1 MAVDIDVSEVAG
13 FSKVNGKWGEFSNM
27 NACFPIKLSSYE
39 LNSSEALYQ
48 IMRFTGRYD
57 VQDFLLQEKRPM
69 GSKFIA
75 RAHIEKSRSDFEDIK
90 LPLMA
95 WVVHL
100 KFAQHY
106 DALFPVLK
114 SSVGLDIVEISSKDR
129 FWGAIYDP
137 YVGYRGSNE
146 LGKIYMDLRNLAL
159 VKPKSFFDVVVCPP
173 ELKLSLC
180 GDSELN
186 WSRNSGFAYR

>member
-1 MAVDIDVSEVAG
+1 MSVDISEVAG

-27 NACFPIKLSSYE
+27 NARFPIKLSSYE

-69 GSKFIA
+69 VSKFIA

-106 DALFPVLK
+106 DVLYPILK
-114 SSVGLDIVEISSKDR
+114 SSVGLDIVEISFKDR
-129 FWGAIYDP
+129 FWGAIYDS
-137 YVGYRGSNE
+137 YVGYRGMNE
-146 LGKIYMDLRNLAL
+146 LGRIYMDLRDLAL
-159 VKPKSFFDVVVCPP
+159 DKPRSYFDSVVCPP
-173 ELKLSLC
+173 ELKLDIC
-180 GDSELN
+180 GETELN
-186 WSRNSGFAYR
+186 WSRFN